1 MEDLKQTEFPE
12 PEFCDEGQLG
22 VDGNVYHSKVTVEG
36 FQLGIG
42 ESVIILPEEG
52 ELTYIGKVVS
62 LFESPEGEKN
72 ARVNWFQRREELDR
86 VTRKYLL
93 AREILLT
100 ESVTIVPIDAILK
113 KITVHQS
120 PTPLEDSVNKKSNL
134 VTGEFFCNRGYLIGR
149 GEFIALSTLNRLMKS
164 TEYAVEKVDGT
175 TKFDMARAKL
185 QLNFVTAVAGRDHEI
200 EEVTERIVNF
210 IEKGGQG
217 GCVYLSGVPGTG
229 KTLVVREA
237 MRRLAVK
244 ELSGEVQPFQFYE
257 VNCLRLETPREIYSE
272 LWKVLTDEKLNPTA
286 AQKALNDMFLTEVS
300 PFYIVVL
307 VDEIDVLLT
316 PQQNELYCL
325 MEWSSL
331 PHAKF
336 VVIAV
341 ANLMDL
347 DSRLKP
353 KIASRMGGESVKF
366 AAYRDEQLKNIINS
380 RVQDLNVFSEPAI
393 KLCAKIISMNGGDA
407 RKALESCKRALEL
420 RGQND
425 EVKPDA
431 IRKAITQ
438 ISSIQAKALLAQLS
452 QLQSVFL
459 ASLVIHLHNDERT
472 TVPLQDVS
480 KRTFQIMK
488 QLGIKT
494 FRPFMLL
501 TIVNELVNLNIIR
514 GNRDGAVMACSS
526 ISLVPFEQEVLGQ
539 LVKFPE
545 LEPLLKHLL
554 E

>member
-1 MEDLKQTEFPE
+1 MEDLKHTDFPE
-12 PEFCDEGQLG
+12 PEFIGEGQLG

-36 FQLGIG
+36 FQLNIG
-42 ESVIILPEEG
+42 ESVILLPEDG
-52 ELTYIGKVVS
+52 NMTYIGKVIS
-62 LFESPEGEKN
+62 LFMTPENEKI
-72 ARVNWFQRREELDR
+72 ARVNWYQRREELDR
-86 VTRKYLL
+86 TIRKYIL
-93 AREILLT
+93 ARELLLT
-100 ESVTIVPIDAILK
+100 EAIADVPVDAILK
-113 KITVHQS
+113 KVTVH
-120 PTPLEDSVNKKSNL
+120 PDPVPLGDTVNKKSDL

-149 GEFIALSTLNRLMKS
+149 AEFIALSTLNRLLRS
-164 TEYAVEKVDGT
+164 TEYTIEKVDGN

-185 QLNFVTAVAGRDHEI
+185 QLNFVTSVAGRDREI
-200 EEVTERIVNF
+200 EQVTERIVNF

-237 MRRLAVK
+237 MRRLALK
-244 ELSGEVQPFQFYE
+244 ELSGQVMPFQFYE
-257 VNCLRLETPREIYSE
+257 VNCLRLETPRELYSE
-272 LWKVLTDEKLNPTA
+272 LWKVLTDEKVNPTT

-325 MEWSSL
+325 MEWSSM

-366 AAYRDEQLKNIINS
+366 AAYRDEQLKKIINS
-380 RVQDLNVFSEPAI
+380 RVKDLHVFSKPAI

-420 RGQND
+420 RGEND

-438 ISSIQAKALLAQLS
+438 ISSIQAKALLNHLS
-452 QLQSVFL
+452 RLQQVVL
-459 ASLVIHLHNDERT
+459 ASILIHLHKDERT
-472 TVPLQDVS
+472 MVPLKDVS
-480 KRTFQIMK
+480 RRTFQVMK
-488 QLGIKT
+488 QLNIKD

-501 TIVNELVNLNIIR
+501 TVVNELVAMNILR
-514 GNRDGAVMACSS
+514 GNKDGTVSACSS
-526 ISLVPFEQEVLGQ
+526 ISLVPFEQEVIGA
-539 LVKFPE
+539 LVKSDE
-545 LEPLLKHLL
+545 LEPLLQHLI